1 MFQKPREVMLAET
14 ILEAPHTVPKIP
26 PSELQMM
33 AKWVVNQWQVVS
45 MNGMLE
51 EEYLQAAHEDNL
63 DQQREEHGSE
73 HYTG

>member
-1 MFQKPREVMLAET
+1 MFEKPSDVELAET
-14 ILEAPHTVPKIP
+14 ILEDPEQARWIT
-26 PSELQMM
+26 PSSLRQL

-51 EEYLQAAHEDNL
+51 AAHEDNL

-73 HYTG
+73 HYAN